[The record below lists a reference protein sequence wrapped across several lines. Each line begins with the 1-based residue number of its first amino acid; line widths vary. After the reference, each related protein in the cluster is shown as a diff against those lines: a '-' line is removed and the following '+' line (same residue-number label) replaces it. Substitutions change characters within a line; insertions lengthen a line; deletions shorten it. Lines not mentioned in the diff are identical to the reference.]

1 MEQIKIYSAHLPPA
15 ERHLSRHWPKNRD
28 PVPGQRQ
35 TGSAASRISLVWG
48 TPAGAAPSRWSL
60 AGKYYARAR
69 IVGLKS
75 YRLVSVVSSC
85 RKCSVRWGCWV
96 FFTPTSSDWVLHL
109 LFWQLCLFL
118 SWCFC
123 CGFFWSGRGLLPF
136 LLGSIWV
143 SFFAEVIYLLAG
155 AGQRY
160 KYVKLRQVL

>member
-1 MEQIKIYSAHLPPA
+1 MLFRIFEQIRGELFSNFDIWRSGQGAVKLRTYQPSSPAKPKITPIRKLLWSRMEQIKIYSAHLPPA

-85 RKCSVRWGCWV
+85 RKCSVR
-96 FFTPTSSDWVLHL
+96 
-109 LFWQLCLFL
+109 
-118 SWCFC
+118 
-123 CGFFWSGRGLLPF
+123 
-136 LLGSIWV
+136 
-143 SFFAEVIYLLAG
+143 
-155 AGQRY
+155 
-160 KYVKLRQVL
+160 